1 MVDQR
6 VPSNDPRSLCESKLG
21 PVSSFLKWW
30 ICVIRFFV
38 TFWTTRYC
46 GLNYICSLPSYR
58 KALSNREWKANS
70 LTWNI
75 FLFSCNVWHSFSRT
89 KCLQFTSIWKWGSW
103 NSEIRIRSL
112 FLGSIYVALSVFPKK
127 REERGLISRP
137 AVSNRAYLFHNC
149 EKPTPLFIPNPQGFL
164 FLFYSF
170 SGVEG
175 KKVSSWKF
183 AFFPTVFADDQHL
196 NISSGK

>member
-70 LTWNI
+70 LTWN
-75 FLFSCNVWHSFSRT
+75 FFYSLAMCDTHFHVQSVCNSPQFESEDLEIRKFSRSSPRRGRSAGLFPDQRLVIEPIYFMIVKNQRPYLSPIPKVFFFFFIHST
-89 KCLQFTSIWKWGSW
+89 VWRAKRSALENSLFFPLSSLMTSI
-103 NSEIRIRSL
+103 
-112 FLGSIYVALSVFPKK
+112 
-127 REERGLISRP
+127 
-137 AVSNRAYLFHNC
+137 
-149 EKPTPLFIPNPQGFL
+149 
-164 FLFYSF
+164 
-170 SGVEG
+170 
-175 KKVSSWKF
+175 
-183 AFFPTVFADDQHL
+183 
-196 NISSGK
+196 

>member
-1 MVDQR
+1 M
-6 VPSNDPRSLCESKLG
+6 
-21 PVSSFLKWW
+21 
-30 ICVIRFFV
+30 

-46 GLNYICSLPSYR
+46 GLNYICSLPSYH
-58 KALSNREWKANS
+58 KALSNREWNANS

-75 FLFSCNVWHSFSRT
+75 FLFSCNVT
-89 KCLQFTSIWKWGSW
+89 LIFTYKVFAIHLYLKA
-103 NSEIRIRSL
+103 RILKFGDSL
-112 FLGSIYVALSVFPKK
+112 FLGSISVALSVFPKK
-127 REERGLISRP
+127 REERGLVSRP
-137 AVSNRAYLFHNC
+137 AVSNRAYLFHNS
-149 EKPTPLFIPNPQGFL
+149 EHHAPIHPQSPTLF

-170 SGVEG
+170 NGVES